1 MVVVSKRRIMPFDKF
16 TDTDSITEDRRKA
29 VVKSV
34 QTIDVEELKKLAEEI
49 FHFADDP
56 WKQKLLQFTA
66 AHPGATFYRANA
78 GEERRDRSTPLIRE
92 SVA

>member
-1 MVVVSKRRIMPFDKF
+1 MKENGRRVKTKIMPFDKF

-29 VVKSV
+29 VAKSV

-56 WKQKLLQFTA
+56 RNKSCFNSSRNIRARHFTA
-66 AHPGATFYRANA
+66 RMQARKDAIDQRP
-78 GEERRDRSTPLIRE
+78 
-92 SVA
+92 

>member
-29 VVKSV
+29 VANSV
-34 QTIDVEELKKLAEEI
+34 QTIAEEI

-56 WKQKLLQFTA
+56 
-66 AHPGATFYRANA
+66 
-78 GEERRDRSTPLIRE
+78 
-92 SVA
+92 